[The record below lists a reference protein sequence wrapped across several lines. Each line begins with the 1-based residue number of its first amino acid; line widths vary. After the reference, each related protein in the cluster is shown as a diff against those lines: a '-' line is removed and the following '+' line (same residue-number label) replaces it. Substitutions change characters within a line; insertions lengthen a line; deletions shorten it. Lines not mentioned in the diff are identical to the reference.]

1 MQDDQ
6 DRVQQEAR
14 SEYRVVRAML
24 EGTPV
29 PLTMNGRLAAFILTS
44 PTVSPPCCPPVAS
57 ATPDPEVDME
67 DVDHHE
73 DACKRLPTWLQAPN
87 SHTDMHPSKVPLNS
101 KFTGTPIN
109 IKQQL
114 RGANMDLAQRNPNV
128 NSDRKVLCLE
138 TTVLQ
143 QQWKRNYEVL
153 NYGKVTVVQHVRS
166 SQAKISLLGLPSRL
180 IPFAALSTS
189 S

>member
-1 MQDDQ
+1 
-6 DRVQQEAR
+6 
-14 SEYRVVRAML
+14 
-24 EGTPV
+24 
-29 PLTMNGRLAAFILTS
+29 
-44 PTVSPPCCPPVAS
+44 
-57 ATPDPEVDME
+57 ME

-166 SQAKISLLGLPSRL
+166 SQAKISLLGPSISPNSFRSSLYIILSPCTYRSATPVQSPRISFRSL
-180 IPFAALSTS
+180 IS
-189 S
+189 SVLVRGLRS